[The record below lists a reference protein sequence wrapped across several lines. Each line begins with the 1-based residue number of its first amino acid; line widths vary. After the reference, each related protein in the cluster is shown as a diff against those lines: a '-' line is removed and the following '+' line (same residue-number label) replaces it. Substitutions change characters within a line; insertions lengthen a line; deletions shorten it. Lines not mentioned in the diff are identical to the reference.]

1 MTTTSTAKGF
11 VALGFSALLLTAC
24 SAPEVAAGPT
34 GDDAIGNGG
43 VVELLVSPSGTQAFP
58 AYVIEHMGLDEK
70 YGFELKI
77 VDTNDAQTVYRT
89 GEGDAMTTSWNV
101 LTNLKAAGVDTTA
114 VAPFT
119 SWVNT
124 VVASKDSGVEDIGDL
139 DGKRLGIMG
148 KTSSDWFILSAYA
161 EQEFGIDLESAVT
174 LQESPSPALL
184 QGLIGQ
190 GELDA
195 TQMYNDMT
203 PSMTA
208 SGDYTVIATLEEMAT
223 GIGLPAEV
231 PYLVYGFRDSYIE
244 ENPEN
249 VEAFVA
255 AYREAYQI
263 LMDDDQVWADKAA
276 DMGITDDAVIA
287 ELREMSRVALRS
299 EFTEESQAALEAMA
313 EVLIPLVGAENLGFD
328 ELADGILTLDFQ

>member
-1 MTTTSTAKGF
+1 MKTTSKGLGAL
-11 VALGFSALLLTAC
+11 ALGLSALFLAGCATAEGVTEPA
-24 SAPEVAAGPT
+24 S
-34 GDDAIGNGG
+34 DDAIGNGG
-43 VVELLVSPSGTQAFP
+43 VVKLLVSPSGTQAFP
-58 AYVIEHMGLDEK
+58 AYVIKSKGLDKK
-70 YGFELKI
+70 YGFTLE
-77 VDTNDAQTVYRT
+77 VTDTNDAQTVFRT

-101 LTNLKAAGVDTTA
+101 LANLTLADIPTTA

-124 VVASKDSGVEDIGDL
+124 VVAAKDSGIEDIGDL
-139 DGKRLGIMG
+139 AGSKLGIMG
-148 KTSSDWFILSAYA
+148 KTSSDWFILKAYA
-161 EQEFGIDLESAVT
+161 EQEFGVDLESDAE

-190 GELDA
+190 GELEA

-208 SGDYTVIATLEEMAT
+208 AGDTVIATLAEMAT

-255 AYREAYQI
+255 AYQEAYEI
-263 LMDDDQVWADKAA
+263 LMEDDEVWAEQAEN
-276 DMGITDDAVIA
+276 MGITDEVIVA
-287 ELREMSRVALRS
+287 ELRDMSRDALRATFTDDS
-299 EFTEESQAALEAMA
+299 ETALQEMA
-313 EVLIPLVGAENLGFD
+313 EVLIPLVGEENLGFA
-328 ELADGILTLDFQ
+328 ELPDGIITLKFQ